1 MKLWR
6 NIVLLVIA
14 SFLLSTVTKGQELIK
29 INDTL
34 YRATKDVPIIISVNS
49 TSVYLETTNFGR
61 EQANVPLDTILARAC
76 TKYFKATLQD
86 GRVYAFNK
94 DFVRRVASRTNN
106 RSYVYMIHTPTR
118 YDIIESVSVLA
129 QRMALCGGVDV
140 FEYQELYLQGDS
152 LYITNGN
159 GVPLDSMLEGISYTA
174 GTGIDITAN
183 RITNTGDT
191 NPLDDVLKTTN
202 HDGDVTG
209 VYNMLVVKDGAI
221 TINKLDSLNVLT
233 WIIDNFP
240 LIDSTR
246 FDTTNILTWIYNH
259 VDTTDLDEQTLYI
272 QGDSLYITNG
282 NGIPLDSIRSGE
294 LPGGERGETLWYDG
308 TDWIVDSSIYN
319 DGAQVGVHAPL
330 IWPGTMTVYGDTIMT
345 FSGDTTYMRVITKGN
360 NIWFDYKGEW
370 FIIKDSTELTG
381 GFGVRSGTLK
391 PRYEVAIPGR
401 ITIGGIHDNSTG
413 ESNAMFFGQDAM
425 TGSIL
430 DAAPTGTSTYNT
442 IKIAGQIN
450 QFSGTGVTRGILIQP
465 AINGAA
471 DYRGIEIANS
481 SGIGIRQSGELVT
494 NRIFGKTSFGSLL
507 TPARAVHNYGQ
518 TRLQTPVTGADG
530 LAGIHLANGDVA
542 HVALGGGLY
551 MSGDTLYSTAFGD
564 DGLNGEGVPNYL
576 AKWTPD
582 STSLGISQF
591 YDNGTNMG
599 LNNTAPVRKLDVTG
613 DMRVSGSVDTASASK
628 VWVGNAAG
636 DLRKVNMGSDL
647 IVQGDSIK
655 VVGGVAGDGS
665 PYYLARWAP
674 DSTTLNTSTV
684 YDSFRVGI
692 NTKVP
697 DAALEVRGDAND
709 VNLFRIARQEGDKLY
724 EVDST
729 GAMFIGNASTRS
741 YIYPYGGSSTPNI
754 NNRGIGFYSRST
766 VTLGHYFG
774 GINVGNSAGT
784 YPSILAERTWNPAS
798 GSGTFKLLE
807 LKPTINQGGSATGRS
822 YGLYIEPVLTS
833 SAEWIG
839 AYTTGTDGTGFLQE
853 GSSQT
858 NRFEGNTTIGSAIA
872 GVRTGQITG
881 DFRVT
886 EDVDT
891 ATVSNLW
898 GANTLGDFNKVLIGS
913 GLDVTGD
920 SISASYY
927 WSLEDG
933 AEATSFLEGDVL
945 TVLGTGSVTATL
957 DTATK
962 TLTINGAGP
971 AGDGGETNLGLNVGP
986 GEEIYKGKTDTTL
999 LFRTLVDQGI
1009 AEVNQ
1014 VGDSVI
1020 INVPAQTLSVSND
1033 SIFISL
1039 GNGVKVPNV
1048 PANGTVLN
1056 STLRWS
1062 GSAWVENDSLLVNA
1076 DGEAAAGGAAINTAR
1091 SIVTTKDVE
1100 INTIRVG
1107 TGNSSVPGNTAVGV
1121 RALNVIGALGGDNT
1135 AIGYETLQGL
1145 TGNASRNTAVGMEA
1159 LRTANSGGANTAIG
1173 RQALRSSTNA
1183 SENTALGGLAL
1194 FSTSTSGS
1202 NVGVGYEAGRT
1213 LSGAG
1218 RTFNTVMGHNV
1229 GRNGLYANST
1239 FLGAAAGFNSSSS
1252 NSVFIGRNAGFSVNK
1267 DSTLLIDVTSDTVA
1281 TIVGDFRGRKV
1292 GINRNPFG
1300 IARRL
1305 DVGGDLRVRDDVD
1318 STTVTQFWAGNLEGD
1333 LKRMYIGDGLG
1344 IVGDTIKVTY
1354 VEQPPSPYI
1363 LAQNES
1369 ISPYTDTIA
1378 SNNSKNIRFPNIGP
1392 SQDWVLSAN
1401 QIEYQGLDSLM
1412 SKIHVEVDLSASNG
1426 TLIEFRLRANV
1437 FGGTSMDVIHRR
1449 RISLNGD
1456 ITNISLDYLYG
1467 VAPDGLFCPS
1477 SGAASLFDVEI
1488 TNVSGDQRTFTIY
1501 TASISNIKVGEY
1513 EPTCPL

>member
-1 MKLWR
+1 MR
-6 NIVLLVIA
+6 NIVSLVIV
-14 SFLLSTVTKGQELIK
+14 SFLLSTVAEAQELIK

-34 YRATKDVPIIISVNS
+34 YRATKDVPIIISINS

-61 EQANVPLDTILARAC
+61 EQANLPIDTIISRAC

-86 GRVYAFNK
+86 GRVFAFNK
-94 DFVRRVASRTNN
+94 DFIRRVASRTSN
-106 RSYVYMIHTPTR
+106 RSYIYMIHTPTR
-118 YDIIESVSVLA
+118 YDILESVSVLA
-129 QRMALCGGVDV
+129 QRMALCGGIEVID
-140 FEYQELYLQGDS
+140 YQELYIQGDS

-159 GVPLDSMLEGISYTA
+159 GVPFDSMFAGVAYTA
-174 GTGIDITAN
+174 GAGIDITDN
-183 RITNTGDT
+183 VVTNTGDT

-209 VYNMLVVKDGAI
+209 VYNNLVVKPGVI

-233 WIIDNFP
+233 WIIENFP
-240 LIDSTR
+240 LIDSTK

-282 NGIPLDSIRSGE
+282 NGIPLDSIRSGG
-294 LPGGERGETLWYDG
+294 LPGGDRGETLWYDG
-308 TDWIVDSSIYN
+308 TDWVADSSIYN
-319 DGAQVGVHAPL
+319 DGVQVGVQAPV
-330 IWPGTMTVYGDTIMT
+330 IYPGTMTVYGDTIMT
-345 FSGDTTYMRVITKGN
+345 FAGDTTYLRVVTKGN
-360 NIWFDYKGEW
+360 NILMDYKGEW
-370 FIIKDSTELTG
+370 FMVKDSAELTA
-381 GFGVRSGTLK
+381 GFGVRSGTGK
-391 PRYEVAIPGR
+391 PRYEVAIPGK
-401 ITIGGIHDNSTG
+401 ITIGGIHDHSSG

-425 TGSIL
+425 TGTIL
-430 DAAPTGTSTYNT
+430 DGAPTGTATYNT

-450 QFSGTGVTRGILIQP
+450 QFTGSGATRGIFISP
-465 AINGAA
+465 ALNGAA
-471 DYRGIEIANS
+471 DYRAIDIANS
-481 SGIGIRQSGELVT
+481 TGIGIRQSGALTT
-494 NRIFGKTSFGSLL
+494 NRILGKTSFGSLL
-507 TPARAVHNYGQ
+507 SPARDLHNYGE

-564 DGLNGEGVPNYL
+564 DGLNGEGVPNYI

-582 STSLGISQF
+582 STSLGISQM
-591 YDNGTNMG
+591 YDNGTNIG
-599 LNNTAPVRKLDVTG
+599 VNNITPVRKMDIVG

-628 VWVGNAAG
+628 VWVGNAQG

-684 YDSFRVGI
+684 YDSFKVGI
-692 NTKVP
+692 NTKIP
-697 DAALEVRGDAND
+697 DAALEVRGDGDDINI
-709 VNLFRIARQEGDKLY
+709 FRIARQNGEKLFQ
-724 EVDST
+724 VDSV
-729 GAMFIGNASTRS
+729 GAFFIGNNSTPS
-741 YIYPYGGSSTPNI
+741 YIYPWGGVGNVNI
-754 NNRGIGFYSRST
+754 SNRGIGFYSRST
-766 VTLGHYFG
+766 TTLGHYFG
-774 GINVGNSAGT
+774 GVNANGSAGE
-784 YPSILAERTWNPAS
+784 YSSILAERSFNPAS
-798 GSGTFKLLE
+798 GTGIFSVLKLS
-807 LKPTINQGGSATGRS
+807 PTVNQGGSATGRV
-822 YGLYIEPVLTS
+822 YGLNVEPVLTNA
-833 SAEWIG
+833 AEWVG
-839 AYTTGTDGTGFLQE
+839 VYTTATDGTGFLQE
-853 GSSQT
+853 GASQT
-858 NRFEGNTTIGSAIA
+858 NRFEGATNIGSASA
-872 GVRTGQITG
+872 GVRKGQITG

-886 EDVDT
+886 ADVDT

-898 GANTLGDFNKVLIGS
+898 GSNTLGDFNKVKIGS
-913 GLDVTGD
+913 GLDVDGD

-927 WSLEDG
+927 WALEDG
-933 AEATSFLEGDVL
+933 ADATSFYEGDVL
-945 TVLGTGSVTATL
+945 TVLGTGTVTATL
-957 DTATK
+957 DTTTK

-971 AGDGGETNLGLNVGP
+971 AGDGGETNLGLNVGG

-999 LFRTLVDQGI
+999 LFRTLVDDGI
-1009 AEVNQ
+1009 TTVTQ
-1014 VGDSVI
+1014 VGDSVVI
-1020 INVPAQTLSVSND
+1020 ETPAQTLSTSGD

-1056 STLRWS
+1056 STLRWD
-1062 GSAWVENDSLLVNA
+1062 GAAWVENDSLLVNSQ
-1076 DGEAAAGGAAINTAR
+1076 GEAAAGGAAINTAR
-1091 SIVTTKDVE
+1091 SLVTAKDAQ

-1107 TGNSSVPGNTAVGV
+1107 MGNSNVPGNTALGDK
-1121 RALNVIGALGGDNT
+1121 ALDVIGALGGDNT
-1135 AIGYETLQGL
+1135 AIGYYTLQGL
-1145 TGNASRNTAVGMEA
+1145 TGSASRNTAVGMEA
-1159 LRTANSGGANTAIG
+1159 MRTANSGAANTAIG

-1218 RTFNTVMGHNV
+1218 RTFNTVIGHNV

-1239 FLGAAAGFNSSSS
+1239 FLGAAAGFNSSSD

-1267 DSTLLIDVTSDTVA
+1267 DSTLFIDVTSDTVA
-1281 TIVGDFRGRKV
+1281 TIVGDFRGKKV
-1292 GINRNPFG
+1292 GINRNPYG

-1344 IVGDTIKVTY
+1344 IVGDTIKVTF
-1354 VEQPPSPYI
+1354 VEQPPSPYAF
-1363 LAQNES
+1363 AQNFS
-1369 ISPYTDTIA
+1369 TNSYIDTI
-1378 SNNSKNIRFPNIGP
+1378 SNNFSKNIRFPAEGAI
-1392 SQDWVLSAN
+1392 QDWTLSAN
-1401 QIEYQGLDSLM
+1401 QIEYQGLDTFM

-1426 TLIEFRLRANV
+1426 TTIELRLRANI
-1437 FGGTSMDVIHRR
+1437 FGGSGMEVIARR

-1456 ITNISLDYLYG
+1456 ISNISLDYLYG
-1467 VAPDGLFCPS
+1467 VAPDGLYCS
-1477 SGAASLFDVEI
+1477 DSGAASLFDVEI
-1488 TNVSGDQRTFTIY
+1488 TNVSGDQRIFTIY
-1501 TASISNIKVGEY
+1501 AATISNIKVGDY
-1513 EPTCPL
+1513 EPPCPF